1 LFAAAVTVVS
11 ATALV
16 IVRRGLAPI
25 PLKLPVN
32 AIRRVCVVA
41 TPMLRASAA
50 TAPGKQK

>member
-1 LFAAAVTVVS
+1 MVN

-16 IVRRGLAPI
+16 TVRSWLEPF
-25 PLKLPVN
+25 PLKLPDN
-32 AIRRVCVVA
+32 AIRRVCVAA